1 MADDNKHNKI
11 IDVSKP
17 RSQSPPSTS
26 IDTSRVSAH
35 TLKEQQ
41 SLDRLKKKVGNLNAK
56 ENRASGIKSIIAI
69 ILVILLIILAIVF
82 IIVIGRGTTTV
93 VEDYDMRLSMQIENK
108 SSLSIITEA
117 GLEQLREINP
127 GDKVPLR
134 ASVRNSADISG
145 EATDVGTAPP
155 AIFVRFKIVLILDYV
170 ERYDI
175 IIPTF
180 NDEMWHKY
188 NSEEEN
194 VYGGIVEDDHFYYYK
209 GSLAFMEPAVLFS
222 QIEFDG
228 NVITCEDGGK
238 YGQIQVYV
246 ECIPALITNIT
257 SRSFWPT
264 APQGWIEYMRD
275 NTNLNEAT
283 NPNA

>member
-1 MADDNKHNKI
+1 MGDDKERKKI

-17 RSQSPPSTS
+17 RNQAPPTS
-26 IDTSRVSAH
+26 HIDTSRVSAY
-35 TLKEQQ
+35 TLREQQ
-41 SLDRLKKKVGNLNAK
+41 SLDKLKRQVGNLNQK
-56 ENRASGIKSIIAI
+56 ENRAGNIKSIVAI
-69 ILVILLIILAIVF
+69 ILVVLLIILAIVF
-82 IIVIGRGTTTV
+82 VIVIGRGSTKV

-145 EATDVGTAPP
+145 ESTGVGTAPP
-155 AIFVRFKIVLILDYV
+155 SIFVRFKIVLILDYQ

-175 IIPTF
+175 LIPTLS
-180 NDEMWHKY
+180 DEVWYRY
-188 NSEEEN
+188 NSQDEDR
-194 VYGGIVEDDHFYYYK
+194 YGGVSEDDHFYYYK

-228 NVITCEDGGK
+228 NVLTCDDGGK

-246 ECIPALITNIT
+246 ESIPALITNIT
-257 SRSFWPT
+257 SRSSWPT
-264 APQGWIEYMRD
+264 APQGWIEYMRA
-275 NTNLNEAT
+275 NTSLNEAT
-283 NPNA
+283 Q